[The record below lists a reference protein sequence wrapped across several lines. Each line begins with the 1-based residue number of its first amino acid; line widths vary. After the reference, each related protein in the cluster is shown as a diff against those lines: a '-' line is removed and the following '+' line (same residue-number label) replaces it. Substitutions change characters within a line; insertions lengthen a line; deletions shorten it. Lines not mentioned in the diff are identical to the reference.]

1 MPIKQSAVFRL
12 MLKYMRI
19 LQNWANWYAFRHAST
34 SYVST
39 LELNFYTKSDKQ
51 SLKFLTSKASPQ
63 SPVHLQL

>member
-34 SYVST
+34 FYVST

-51 SLKFLTSKASPQ
+51 SLRAIQ
-63 SPVHLQL
+63 